1 MQERGLIGL
10 LNRLLDYLSEQLARR
25 RGLPVFLGI
34 GLIIL
39 NFIFQFIPG
48 LQVLTTGNLL
58 LHLGVVVGLLGILL
72 GDIL

>member
-1 MQERGLIGL
+1 VQERGLIGL

-48 LQVLTTGNLL
+48 LQLLTTGNLL